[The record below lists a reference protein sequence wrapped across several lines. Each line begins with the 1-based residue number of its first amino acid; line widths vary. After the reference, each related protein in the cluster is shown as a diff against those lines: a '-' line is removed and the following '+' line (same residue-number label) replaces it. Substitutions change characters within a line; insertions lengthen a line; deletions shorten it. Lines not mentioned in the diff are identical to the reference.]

1 MASDIEVKLNYAPS
15 DEATFHIIDNLWQH
29 NEQYA
34 PVNMKPL
41 LISAERD
48 GQTVAGLV
56 ARTWWE
62 VLDIQ
67 YLWVD
72 ESLRGKGLGKQ
83 IMLLAEIEGKK
94 QHCRLA
100 TVDTF
105 SCQAPGFY
113 QKLGYREY
121 GALSGYA
128 GRYTRH
134 YMNKNI

>member
-1 MASDIEVKLNYAPS
+1 MASDVEIKLTCAPS
-15 DEATFHIIDNLWQH
+15 DEATSHIIDSLWQH
-29 NEQYA
+29 NEHYA

-41 LISAERD
+41 FICAERD
-48 GQTVAGLV
+48 GKTVAGLV
-56 ARTWWE
+56 ARTWWG

-67 YLWVD
+67 YLWVH
-72 ESLRGKGLGKQ
+72 ESLRGTGVGKQ
-83 IMLLAEIEGKK
+83 MMLMAEEEGKK
-94 QHCRLA
+94 QNCQLA

-134 YMNKNI
+134 YMSKNI

>member
-1 MASDIEVKLNYAPS
+1 MASDVNVKIIYTPS
-15 DEATFHIIDNLWQH
+15 DEETAQIINNLWQH

-34 PVNMKPL
+34 PVDIRPL
-41 LISAERD
+41 LVLAERD

-67 YLWVD
+67 YLWVHA
-72 ESLRGKGLGKQ
+72 SLRGKGLGKKL
-83 IMLLAEIEGKK
+83 MLFAESEGKK
-94 QHCRLA
+94 QNCQLA

-105 SCQAPGFY
+105 SCQAPEFY

-121 GALSGYA
+121 GALGGYA
-128 GRYTRH
+128 GKYTRH
-134 YMNKNI
+134 YMSKNI